1 MLKMHQP
8 WQLWLEQN
16 TQPSAFWQHPF
27 MLGPGQIRAQLEIA
41 QQTIAALGFL
51 VLGVITLL
59 LRNYEYLTDTAA
71 SIALAILIVAAVSSY
86 FVIERAY
93 KDKNSL
99 ASK

>member
-1 MLKMHQP
+1 MTK
-8 WQLWLEQN
+8 N
-16 TQPSAFWQHPF
+16 GTK
-27 MLGPGQIRAQLEIA
+27 
-41 QQTIAALGFL
+41 TKAALGFL

-71 SIALAILIVAAVSSY
+71 SIALAVLIVAAVSSY